1 MSGNTDIENAD
12 MEKYEKDFSEEGF
25 WDKVTGKVKSAGLG
39 LIYNALQLFYAAQ
52 NPSCPPHVKA
62 GIYAALGYF
71 ILPLDLIPDFTPVVG
86 YGDDVSAIGA
96 AIVMAQ
102 MYIDDNVKQQARDK
116 IQSLFGDEM
125 LQKLDEA

>member
-1 MSGNTDIENAD
+1 MTSDANLENTE

-25 WDKVTGKVKSAGLG
+25 WDKVTAKVKSAGLG

-71 ILPLDLIPDFTPVVG
+71 ILPLDLVPDFTPVVG
-86 YGDDVSAIGA
+86 YADDVSAVGG

-102 MYIDDNVKQQARDK
+102 MYIDDDVKQKARDK

-125 LQKLDEA
+125 LAKLDEA